1 MNAELFKRYA
11 EDVQERFGLSR
22 EQMFAKKKQQEYVD
36 ARQMLY
42 LLCDRSGM
50 RISYIERYM
59 KEIGHDITHSTII
72 HGIRRAKKVMYE
84 DDGYKKI
91 ISKIEVDAV

>member
-1 MNAELFKRYA
+1 
-11 EDVQERFGLSR
+11 
-22 EQMFAKKKQQEYVD
+22 
-36 ARQMLY
+36 
-42 LLCDRSGM
+42 M

-72 HGIRRAKKVMYE
+72 HGIQRAKKVMYE

>member
-1 MNAELFKRYA
+1 MNAELFKTYA
-11 EDVQERFGLSR
+11 GNVQERFGISR

-42 LLCDRSGM
+42 LLCDRRGM

-72 HGIRRAKKVMYE
+72 HGIQRAKKVMHE
-84 DDGYKKI
+84 DDEYKKI
-91 ISKIEVDAV
+91 ISKIESDAL

>member
-1 MNAELFKRYA
+1 MNVELFRTYA
-11 EDVQERFGLSR
+11 DNVQERFGLSK
-22 EQMFAKKKQQEYVD
+22 EQMFAKTRQQEYVD

-72 HGIRRAKKVMYE
+72 HGIRRAKRVMYE
-84 DDGYKKI
+84 DDGYKNI
-91 ISKIEVDAV
+91 IKKIESDAV

>member
-42 LLCDRSGM
+42 LLCDRSVLQV
-50 RISYIERYM
+50 RDLRLRLIPISWD
-59 KEIGHDITHSTII
+59 KDSKGQSHTTGHDN
-72 HGIRRAKKVMYE
+72 
-84 DDGYKKI
+84 GYNH
-91 ISKIEVDAV
+91 E